1 MLNRRTLVAALLVAP
16 VAYPSQAGAANGG
29 DWDKFIAGV
38 KADARKLGIRQ
49 TTLDRAFAGVK
60 MNQRVIDLDRR
71 QPEFTLTWA
80 QYRDRIVSAER
91 ISRGREAYRKHR
103 PLMDAVCAK
112 YRVPAAPILG
122 IWGLESDYGRATGGF
137 NVIEALA
144 TLTWEGRR
152 ATFFRSELMDAL
164 KILDAGD
171 IAPERMIGSYAG
183 AMGQGQFMPDSFLK
197 FAVSWDGHGKRD
209 LWSNYGDIF
218 ASIANYLA
226 KSGYTDALPLSLAL
240 QLPAEFDAT
249 IAGHAN
255 RRPLA
260 EWARLGVPVP
270 SHLPATTLAAVILPG
285 GEAFLAIHPNYLAI
299 RRYNPSDFYALSVN
313 LIGNAVTG

>member
-1 MLNRRTLVAALLVAP
+1 MLNRRMFFAATLLAPAAH
-16 VAYPSQAGAANGG
+16 AAQTGG

-38 KADARKLGIRQ
+38 KADARKLGVRQ
-49 TTLDRAFAGVK
+49 STLDRAFIGVK

-80 QYRDRIVSAER
+80 QYRDRIVSADR

-103 PLMDAVCAK
+103 TLMDAVCAK
-112 YRVPAAPILG
+112 YRVPAGPILG
-122 IWGLESDYGRATGGF
+122 IWGLESDYGRASGGF

-171 IAPERMIGSYAG
+171 ISPDRMIGSYAG

-197 FAVSWDGHGKRD
+197 FAVNWDGHGKRD

-226 KSGYTDALPLSLAL
+226 KSGYTDALPLAL
-240 QLPAEFDAT
+240 PITLPAGFDPAIT
-249 IAGHAN
+249 GHAN
-255 RRPLA
+255 RRPLS
-260 EWARLGVPVP
+260 EWGRLGIAVP
-270 SHLPATTLAAVILPG
+270 SHLAPSTQAAVILPG

-299 RRYNPSDFYALSVN
+299 RRYNPSDFYSLSVS
-313 LIGNAVTG
+313 LIGNAVTA

>member
-1 MLNRRTLVAALLVAP
+1 MINRRNLLAILLAASA
-16 VAYPSQAGAANGG
+16 AYPSQAGAANGG
-29 DWDKFIAGV
+29 DWDKFISGV

-49 TTLDRAFAGVK
+49 ITLDRAFVGVK

-103 PLMDAVCAK
+103 ALMDAVCAK

-152 ATFFRSELMDAL
+152 AT
-164 KILDAGD
+164 
-171 IAPERMIGSYAG
+171 
-183 AMGQGQFMPDSFLK
+183 
-197 FAVSWDGHGKRD
+197 
-209 LWSNYGDIF
+209 
-218 ASIANYLA
+218 
-226 KSGYTDALPLSLAL
+226 
-240 QLPAEFDAT
+240 
-249 IAGHAN
+249 
-255 RRPLA
+255 
-260 EWARLGVPVP
+260 
-270 SHLPATTLAAVILPG
+270 
-285 GEAFLAIHPNYLAI
+285 
-299 RRYNPSDFYALSVN
+299 
-313 LIGNAVTG
+313 

>member
-1 MLNRRTLVAALLVAP
+1 MINRRLLLTALLAAP
-16 VAYPSQAGAANGG
+16 AAFSAQSWAANGG

-38 KADARKLGIRQ
+38 KSDARKLGVRQ

-80 QYRDRIVSAER
+80 QYRDRIVSADR

-103 PLMDAVCAK
+103 TLMDAVCAK
-112 YRVPAAPILG
+112 YRVPPGPILG

-171 IAPERMIGSYAG
+171 ISPDKMIGSYAG

-226 KSGYTDALPLSLAL
+226 KSGYTDALPLAL
-240 QLPAEFDAT
+240 PIPLPAGLDAAIT
-249 IAGHAN
+249 GHAN
-255 RRPLA
+255 RRPLS
-260 EWARLGVPVP
+260 EWARLGIATPN
-270 SHLPATTLAAVILPG
+270 HLPATTLAAVILPG

-299 RRYNPSDFYALSVN
+299 RRYNPSDFYTLSVN
-313 LIGNAVTG
+313 LIGTAVTA